1 MAERRIVVLGS
12 TGSIG
17 TQVLDIVRRLPDR
30 LRVVGLAAYS
40 NAQLLARQVEEFSVP
55 YACIGREQKIDED
68 LQRLAGRNTQVLCD
82 VEGMCA
88 LASLPEADLVVVA
101 VAGAVGIEPTQAAL
115 SAGKDVALASKEVLV
130 SAGEPTMRLAREQGV
145 AIRPIDSEH
154 SALFQCLQGAPEES
168 VEKLYL
174 TASGGPFRTTPAE
187 ELASVTPEQALRHPT
202 WNMGGLVT
210 VNSATLM
217 NKGLEII
224 EAHWL
229 FGVPLDD
236 IEVVVHP
243 QSIIHSMVRFRDGS
257 VLAQLGLP
265 DMRLPIQYALLYP
278 ERVDTCLPRL
288 DPVQM
293 AALTFEAVDGKRFPA
308 IRLARQAAAIGGTMP
323 AAMNAA
329 NEEAVGL
336 FLDRRISFTGI
347 MEVVE
352 RVMERHEAAEPTYE
366 NILEVDAWARE
377 AARMAAERGPS

>member
-1 MAERRIVVLGS
+1 MKRIVVLGS

-17 TQVLDIVRRLPDR
+17 TQVLDIVRRLPER
-30 LRVVGLAAYS
+30 LKVVGLAAYS
-40 NAQLLARQVEEFSVP
+40 NADLLARQAAEFSVP
-55 YACIGREQKIDED
+55 YVC
-68 LQRLAGRNTQVLCD
+68 LAGNHPSEEVMEKLGCRNREVLFG

-88 LASLPEADLVVVA
+88 LASMPDADVVVVA
-101 VAGAVGIEPTQAAL
+101 VAGAVGIKPTQAAIV
-115 SAGKDVALASKEVLV
+115 AGKGIALASKEVLV
-130 SAGEPTMRLAREQGV
+130 AAGEPTMRLAREYGV

-154 SALFQCLQGAPEES
+154 SAIFQCLQGTPEGA

-174 TASGGPFRTTPAE
+174 TASGGPFRRTPAE
-187 ELASVTPEQALRHPT
+187 ALHSVTPEEALKHPT

-210 VNSATLM
+210 INSATLM

-229 FGVPLDD
+229 FDIPIPD

-257 VLAQLGLP
+257 LLAQLGLP

-278 ERVDTCLPRL
+278 DRVDTQLPRL

-293 AALTFEAVDGKRFPA
+293 GPLTFEEVDGERFPA
-308 IRLARQAAAIGGTMP
+308 IRLARHAADAGGTMP

-329 NEEAVGL
+329 NEAAVGM
-336 FLDRRISFTGI
+336 FLDRRIPFTGI

-352 RVMERHEAAEPTYE
+352 RVMGLHEPLEPTYE
-366 NILEVDAWARE
+366 NVLDTDAWAR
-377 AARMAAERGPS
+377 ATARELGTRARD

>member
-1 MAERRIVVLGS
+1 MKRIVVLGS
-12 TGSIG
+12 SGSIG
-17 TQVLDIVRRLPDR
+17 TQVLDIVNRLPDR
-30 LRVVGLAAYS
+30 LKVVGLAAYS
-40 NAQLLARQVEEFSVP
+40 NADVLARQAAEFSVP
-55 YACIGREQKIDED
+55 YVCIGSAHYGEEI
-68 LQRLAGRNTQVLCD
+68 LGSLARRNTQVLYG

-101 VAGAVGIEPTQAAL
+101 VAGAVGIKPTQAAIA
-115 SAGKDVALASKEVLV
+115 AGKEIALASKEVLV
-130 SAGEPTMRLAREQGV
+130 AAGEPTMRLAREHGV

-154 SALFQCLQGAPEES
+154 SALFQCLQGAPDGS
-168 VEKLYL
+168 VERLYL
-174 TASGGPFRTTPAE
+174 TASGGPFRTTSAE
-187 ELASVTPEQALRHPT
+187 ALASVTPEEALKHPT

-210 VNSATLM
+210 INSATLM

-229 FGVPLDD
+229 FGIPISA

-257 VLAQLGLP
+257 LLAQLGLP

-278 ERVDTCLPRL
+278 ERLDARLPRL

-293 AALTFEAVDGKRFPA
+293 GALTFEAMDARRFPA
-308 IRLARQAAAIGGTMP
+308 VELARKAAGIGGTMP
-323 AAMNAA
+323 AVMNAA

-336 FLDRRISFTGI
+336 FLDRQIPFTGI

-352 RVMERHEAAEPTYE
+352 RVMELHEPLEPTYE
-366 NILEVDAWARE
+366 NVLEADAWARQ
-377 AARMAAERGPS
+377 AARRTGRLGQG